1 MNIWAY
7 KNNVFAAGI
16 ASAGRVLAFFLA
28 FAAAGCGQPTA
39 EPIGDWPR
47 PYRIVATTGMVGD
60 LAKMVAGEQAMV
72 RTLAGEGVDP
82 HLFTPT
88 RGDVAALLSA
98 HVVFYNGLML
108 EGRMAD
114 TLARIGR
121 EDKPVFAVAEL
132 VDAHER
138 LEGEPGRHDPH
149 LWMDVQL
156 WSKALDVVVECLS
169 SLDPIHAADYAER
182 GARARHEFEKLDDYV
197 RGVIASIPESHRVLV
212 TAHDAFQYF
221 GRAYG
226 IEVVGIQGLSTES
239 EAGLEDIN
247 RLVDLLVERRVPAV
261 FVESSV
267 ADKNVRA
274 LIEGARARG
283 HDVRIGGT
291 LFSDAMGAAGT
302 HEGTY
307 LGMLDHN
314 ATTMARALGGEA
326 PERGRL
332 GRLKGASHV
341 VE

>member
-1 MNIWAY
+1 MKIWAY
-7 KNNVFAAGI
+7 KNKSLGSRIPNVTRVFAFL
-16 ASAGRVLAFFLA
+16 LALMV
-28 FAAAGCGQPTA
+28 AGCGQPTA
-39 EPIGDWPR
+39 ESVGEWPR
-47 PYRIVATTGMVGD
+47 PYRIVATIGMVGD
-60 LAKMVAGEQAMV
+60 LVEMVAGEQAIV
-72 RTLAGEGVDP
+72 QTLAGEGVDP

-98 HVVFYNGLML
+98 HVIFYNGLML
-108 EGRMAD
+108 EGRMTD

-121 EDKPVFAVAEL
+121 EEKPVFAVAER
-132 VDAHER
+132 VDARVR
-138 LEGEPGRHDPH
+138 LEEEPGRHDPH

-156 WSKALDVVVECLS
+156 WAQALDVVVECLS
-169 SLDPIHAADYAER
+169 ALDPVHAADYAAR
-182 GARARHEFEKLDDYV
+182 GASAREAFAELDDYV
-197 RGVIASIPESHRVLV
+197 QRAIASIPASSRILV

-221 GRAYG
+221 GRAYN

-247 RLVDLLVERRVPAV
+247 RLVDLLVDRRVPAV

-314 ATTMARALGGEA
+314 ATTIARALGGDA
-326 PERGRL
+326 PERGWL

-341 VE
+341 ME